1 MGEDPAMTDVS
12 AVSPVSAVAAVAAA
26 FERRTGPATAV
37 GEDAERI
44 VRACQAMAERF
55 REGGKLL
62 VFGTGGSVADAQHVA
77 VEFAHPVIM
86 GKPALPAVS
95 LTTDMAVATG
105 IARTQGLDGIFAAQL
120 RLLAAPRDIAL
131 GLSADGDCA
140 GVRNGL
146 AAARALGLLTVA
158 LTGGRAAPE
167 ADHVLAVRSDDPLI
181 VKEVHVTIYHVLW
194 ELVHVFHELEAV
206 R

>member
-1 MGEDPAMTDVS
+1 MGDPAMT
-12 AVSPVSAVAAVAAA
+12 AVSAA
-26 FERRTGPATAV
+26 FERRIGPAPAI

-44 VRACQAMAERF
+44 VRACQEMAERF

-77 VEFAHPVIM
+77 VEFTHPVIM
-86 GKPALPAVS
+86 GKPALPAIS

-105 IARTQGLDGIFAAQL
+105 IARTQGLDGIFATQL
-120 RLLAAPRDIAL
+120 RLLAAPGDIAL

-140 GVRNGL
+140 GVRDGL
-146 AAARALGLLTVA
+146 AAARELGLLTVA

-167 ADHVLAVRSDDPLI
+167 ADHVLVARSDDPLI

-194 ELVHVFHELEAV
+194 ELVHVFYELEAV

>member
-1 MGEDPAMTDVS
+1 MGEDPAMT
-12 AVSPVSAVAAVAAA
+12 AVSAA
-26 FERRTGPATAV
+26 FERRMGAASAL

-44 VRACQAMAERF
+44 VRACQDMAERF
-55 REGGKLL
+55 RGGGKLL

-86 GKPALPAVS
+86 GKPALPAIS

-120 RLLAAPRDIAL
+120 RLLSAPCDIAL
-131 GLSADGDCA
+131 GVSADGDCA

-158 LTGGRAAPE
+158 LTGGQAAHE
-167 ADHVLAVRSDDPLI
+167 ADHVLAVRSDDPLV
-181 VKEVHVTIYHVLW
+181 VKEVHMTIYHVLW

>member
-1 MGEDPAMTDVS
+1 MSD
-12 AVSPVSAVAAVAAA
+12 A
-26 FERRTGPATAV
+26 FERRTGPAGAI

-44 VRACQAMAERF
+44 VRACQDMAERF
-55 REGGKLL
+55 RAGGKLL

-77 VEFAHPVIM
+77 VEFAHPVIV
-86 GKPALPAVS
+86 GKPALPALA

-105 IARTQGLDGIFAAQL
+105 IARTQGLDGVFAAQL
-120 RLLAAPRDIAL
+120 RLLASPRDIAL
-131 GLSADGDCA
+131 GLSAGGDCA

-146 AAARALGLLTVA
+146 AAARELGLLTVA
-158 LTGGRAAPE
+158 LTGGRDAAE
-167 ADHVLAVRSDDPLI
+167 ADHVLAARSDDPLI
-181 VKEVHVTIYHVLW
+181 VKEVHVTMYHVLW